1 MDVRKICTMYKK
13 CRPCTISPICS
24 VSLVEVLVD
33 CSMFEERRPHAN
45 KQRTLASKQLTHV
58 FNLFGLSVAE
68 AVVAVG
74 CDSDLLKRSLEP
86 IQLVGVI

>member
-33 CSMFEERRPHAN
+33 GSMFEERRPYAN
-45 KQRTLASKQLTHV
+45 EQHTLASKQLTHV
-58 FNLFGLSVAE
+58 FNLFGLSVTE
-68 AVVAVG
+68 VVVDVG
-74 CDSDLLKRSLEP
+74 CDSDLRNRSLVH
-86 IQLVGVI
+86 I